1 VAQLF
6 SLGSIATPQ
15 QIHIM
20 KLQTVSLL
28 CMVTVGTALLCGCY
42 KTDPKIAMLEKR
54 LSQLEADR
62 VSDHADITTNYN
74 VAMFA
79 LDMAIKA
86 DSRTTNMMV
95 LMDSTSDLTSRM
107 FSLYKGLENRVTAL
121 EVQPVKKIHP

>member
-1 VAQLF
+1 
-6 SLGSIATPQ
+6 
-15 QIHIM
+15 
-20 KLQTVSLL
+20 
-28 CMVTVGTALLCGCY
+28 
-42 KTDPKIAMLEKR
+42 MLEKR

-79 LDMAIKA
+79 VDMAIKA
-86 DSRTTNMMV
+86 DSHNTNMMV

-107 FSLYKGLENRVTAL
+107 FSLYTKLENRVTAL